1 MADKSKNWF
10 ARHKVLTVI
19 LALVVLGSIA
29 GAASGGKS
37 NIDTSKG
44 SNSDTSTGKAAD
56 ATSNPAP
63 TETEKMTISNSTYSS
78 DSGLNQVTGE
88 VKNNDSTKH
97 SATLKATFYDAAGK
111 ITGTAS
117 GAVNDVAPG
126 ETKTFT
132 LLSTTDVTGYANM
145 KVQVDTLL

>member
-29 GAASGGKS
+29 GAAGGNKS
-37 NIDTSKG
+37 NTDSVKS
-44 SNSDTSTGKAAD
+44 SNSDTSATTPAD
-56 ATSNPAP
+56 KTATPAP
-63 TETEKMTISNSTYSS
+63 AATEKLTISNSVYTS

-88 VKNNDSTKH
+88 VKNNDSGKH